1 MSGNLSASF
10 ALPANYRIADILA
23 FHRRD
28 PFEVAEKVDAG
39 GFRKGLVW
47 GGAPAC
53 LTVRFLAGRIA
64 VELTGE
70 GDAGSGEPRH
80 EREFAGFAA
89 RMLGLNQSVED
100 FESRFRDHPLLGP
113 VLARQSGLRVPLAA
127 SPFEAL
133 SWAITGQQI
142 SVAAAVSLRRK
153 LILASGVQHPCG
165 LFCYP
170 DAPAIAALDAGRLRE
185 AGLSASKA
193 AALAELA
200 RRVCAGELP
209 LERWLETSPV
219 EEIREKLLAI
229 RGIGPWTVDYA
240 LLRGFGWLDGSLHAD
255 AAVRRGL
262 QSLLGSDEA
271 LTEKQV
277 KAWLAD
283 FSPWRALLAA
293 HLWAMSSVAA

>member
-1 MSGNLSASF
+1 MSGKLSACF

-28 PFEVAEKVDAG
+28 PFEVAEKAEVG
-39 GFRKGLVW
+39 GFRKGLIW
-47 GGAPAC
+47 RGAPAC
-53 LTVRFLAGRIA
+53 LTVRFLAGRID
-64 VELTGE
+64 VELACE
-70 GDAGSGEPRH
+70 GAAGDGEPCC
-80 EREFAGFAA
+80 ERDFMRFAE
-89 RMLGLNQSVED
+89 RMLGLDQHVEG
-100 FESRFRDHPLLGP
+100 FESRFRDHALIGPLLS
-113 VLARQSGLRVPLAA
+113 RQSGLRVPLAA

-142 SVAAAVSLRRK
+142 SVAVAVSLRRK
-153 LILASGVQHPCG
+153 LILAAGRRLSCG

-170 DAPAIAALDAGRLRE
+170 DAEAIAALDADKFRE
-185 AGLSASKA
+185 AGFSAAKA
-193 AALAELA
+193 ATLMELA
-200 RRVCAGELP
+200 RLVSDGVLP
-209 LERWLETSPV
+209 LQRWADTLAID
-219 EEIREKLLAI
+219 EIRARLLAI

-293 HLWAMSSVAA
+293 HLWAMNSVAA

>member
-1 MSGNLSASF
+1 MSGTLSASF

-64 VELTGE
+64 VELAGE
-70 GDAGSGEPRH
+70 GGAGDGEPRH

-89 RMLGLNQSVED
+89 RMLGLNQRVEA

-113 VLARQSGLRVPLAA
+113 VLARQSGLRVPLTA

-153 LILASGVQHPCG
+153 LILAAGLRHPCG

-170 DAPAIAALDAGRLRE
+170 DAPAIAALDMGRLRE

-200 RRVCAGELP
+200 RRVCA
-209 LERWLETSPV
+209 
-219 EEIREKLLAI
+219 KLLSI

-262 QSLLGSDEA
+262 QSLLATAGPIS
-271 LTEKQV
+271 EKQA

>member
-1 MSGNLSASF
+1 MSGELLASF
-10 ALPANYRIADILA
+10 APPANYRIDDILA

-28 PFEVAEKVDAG
+28 PLEVAEKVDAG
-39 GFRKGLVW
+39 GLRKGLIW
-47 GGAPAC
+47 HGAPAC
-53 LTVRFLAGRIA
+53 LTVRFLAGRIEA
-64 VELTGE
+64 GLDCEGE
-70 GDAGSGEPRH
+70 AGDGQ
-80 EREFAGFAA
+80 EFKRFAE
-89 RMLGLNQSVED
+89 RMLGLDQSVD
-100 FESRFRDHPLLGP
+100 AFESRFRDHARIGPL
-113 VLARQSGLRVPLAA
+113 LARQSGLRVPLAA

-153 LILASGVQHPCG
+153 LILAAGLRHSSG

-170 DAPAIAALDAGRLRE
+170 DAAAVAALDAGRLRE
-185 AGLSASKA
+185 VGFSANKA
-193 AALAELA
+193 ATLGELA
-200 RRVCAGELP
+200 RRVGDGDLP
-209 LERWLETSPV
+209 LQRWADSLAID
-219 EEIREKLLAI
+219 EIRARLLAI

-262 QSLLGSDEA
+262 QSLLGNDEA

-293 HLWAMSSVAA
+293 HLWAMNSVAA